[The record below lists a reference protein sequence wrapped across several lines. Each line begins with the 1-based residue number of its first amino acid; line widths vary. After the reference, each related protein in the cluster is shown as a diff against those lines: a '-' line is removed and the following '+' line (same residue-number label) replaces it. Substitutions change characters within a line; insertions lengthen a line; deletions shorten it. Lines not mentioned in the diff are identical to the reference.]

1 MYIELLI
8 LIQIEK
14 GPRHGYEIK
23 KQIQH
28 DIGYLTDINH
38 NMLYPTLRRFAE
50 EGLVT
55 KRLNEQAG
63 RPNQTIYE
71 LTKLGEKKITELVNR
86 FSEKEAKSQVEFLIR
101 VSLFHHIT
109 AENQL
114 RILSLR
120 RQQLDTLEADLLQ
133 RQEQREPD
141 TFREEVLNLSLAQI
155 TGEKTWIDQLMGQVK
170 GE

>member
-1 MYIELLI
+1 M
-8 LIQIEK
+8 
-14 GPRHGYEIK
+14 
-23 KQIQH
+23 
-28 DIGYLTDINH
+28 
-38 NMLYPTLRRFAE
+38 
-50 EGLVT
+50 
-55 KRLNEQAG
+55 
-63 RPNQTIYE
+63 
-71 LTKLGEKKITELVNR
+71 
-86 FSEKEAKSQVEFLIR
+86 EFLIR

-109 AENQL
+109 AENRL

>member
-71 LTKLGEKKITELVNR
+71 LTKLGEKR
-86 FSEKEAKSQVEFLIR
+86 
-101 VSLFHHIT
+101 
-109 AENQL
+109 L
-114 RILSLR
+114 RNWSIAFPKR
-120 RQQLDTLEADLLQ
+120 RPKA
-133 RQEQREPD
+133 RW
-141 TFREEVLNLSLAQI
+141 NS
-155 TGEKTWIDQLMGQVK
+155 
-170 GE
+170 